1 MSLRETALFWD
12 DWNLQ
17 RMRSCLSKQSYNA
30 PRVEIVCSIFEDMC
44 MGFSFQHRLII
55 ISIFP
60 KRNTGATF
68 ISSLHVLPETPLG
81 SHLLSPLSW
90 ELSTSFV
97 SRTHPDLSLWC
108 PADSSLYKL
117 PLITKQ
123 IQSSRQMLIKGYIK
137 KAKHSRWTNSTV
149 LHVFATIHAN
159 AKWSDGV
166 LYVQHLK
173 LFLRAI
179 LKISNTEKH
188 PCDLDVR
195 EVGKHY

>member
-1 MSLRETALFWD
+1 MSETFKGWGLASQ
-12 DWNLQ
+12 N
-17 RMRSCLSKQSYNA
+17 
-30 PRVEIVCSIFEDMC
+30 RVTMNQEYKLCSIFKDVF
-44 MGFSFQHRLII
+44 MGFAFQHWLII

-60 KRNTGATF
+60 KRNTRGTF

-81 SHLLSPLSW
+81 SQLLWPLSW
-90 ELSTSFV
+90 ELPTSFV
-97 SRTHPDLSLWC
+97 SRTHLDLSLWC

-117 PLITKQ
+117 PVITKQ

-137 KAKHSRWTNSTV
+137 KAKHSRWTNSTF
-149 LHVFATIHAN
+149 LHIFATIRAN

-166 LYVQHLK
+166 LYTQHLK
-173 LFLRAI
+173 LLLRAFF
-179 LKISNTEKH
+179 KNQQHRKA